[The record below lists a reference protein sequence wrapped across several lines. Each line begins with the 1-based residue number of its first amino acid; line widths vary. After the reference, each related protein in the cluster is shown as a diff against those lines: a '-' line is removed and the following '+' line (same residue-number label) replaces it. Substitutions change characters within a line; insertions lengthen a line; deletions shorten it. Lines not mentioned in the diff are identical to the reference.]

1 VSSEL
6 KNHISIFGV
15 CCTRDV
21 FGFHGDTEGG
31 YIIDSCIGGGISPIS
46 AVSSP
51 TSEDSEL
58 FRDQVLRISTYSNF
72 VKRNSYFNL
81 VKNWMPFLTRKKS
94 DYLVIDMGSM
104 RFPLMQNKSD
114 DKEFFTLN
122 DRKLLEKMVPQC
134 FQGGYREVD
143 ILSFDEATYCLYMD
157 KFLDIIKQQY
167 NSSQII
173 LIELQAVQIGIT
185 DEYEKV
191 FGYNRKIQET
201 IKMFNL
207 RMEKAYYY
215 VKEKLNGCH
224 YIEFPMNVISNK
236 NHKWKKGVL
245 HYVDEW
251 YDYVYEAI
259 NIVTS
264 DIYDYREERKKL
276 DQLKHYYAEMMWKK
290 YREEITG
297 GLLYYQEKTQ
307 LYERNMRYKQYYLK
321 LLLGNGND
329 KIIQFIQKKE
339 ITHCAFFGCREPIK
353 YWLQLLKGRVEVD
366 YIIESSIKTY
376 EGIECIKLGDMDL
389 PDVDAIFITDIV
401 NSVLIKS
408 RIRKYET
415 KIPIYAIDEIA

>member
-1 VSSEL
+1 
-6 KNHISIFGV
+6 
-15 CCTRDV
+15 
-21 FGFHGDTEGG
+21 
-31 YIIDSCIGGGISPIS
+31 
-46 AVSSP
+46 
-51 TSEDSEL
+51 
-58 FRDQVLRISTYSNF
+58 
-72 VKRNSYFNL
+72 
-81 VKNWMPFLTRKKS
+81 M
-94 DYLVIDMGSM
+94 
-104 RFPLMQNKSD
+104 
-114 DKEFFTLN
+114 
-122 DRKLLEKMVPQC
+122 
-134 FQGGYREVD
+134 
-143 ILSFDEATYCLYMD
+143 
-157 KFLDIIKQQY
+157 
-167 NSSQII
+167 
-173 LIELQAVQIGIT
+173 QAVQIGIT